1 MFTKRAGLVGL
12 ALAAVVA
19 GRAAAQ
25 APTVT
30 VGGVAYAQFQYQLK
44 DTANHVNN
52 FDITRAYIN
61 VNGKFA
67 YGIGSRVT
75 ADIFRTAD
83 GSLSYR
89 LKYAYVTWNPEK
101 SALTYKFGQMHTP
114 WVDWE
119 EHLWDYRVQG
129 QVAME
134 RAGYMSSS
142 DFGFGVD
149 GNWGYDKVNMQV
161 GVYNGENYNKAP
173 GDQRKDLMGRVS
185 MRLMGTDE
193 GGRDGGL
200 RLTGYGQLGKPTSGG
215 TRKRFI
221 GMLSYHSKALTVA
234 AELASTKDTV
244 AAPAVLEKN
253 GQVVSVFSV
262 YRIPKSKFSV
272 LARFDQTDP
281 NTATD
286 PIANGASNIDR
297 TRRVI
302 AGVTYTW
309 SGNLRLTAD
318 IDNLSYQYQ
327 LDPTKA
333 ADYDKQKVRS
343 QFNLHAQINF

>member
-1 MFTKRAGLVGL
+1 MKRAGLVGL
-12 ALAAVVA
+12 SLATIAA
-19 GRAAAQ
+19 GRAVAQ

-30 VGGVAYAQFQYQLK
+30 VGGVAYAQFVYQLK

-89 LKYAYVTWNPEK
+89 LKYAYATWNPEK
-101 SALTYKFGQMHTP
+101 SALTYKIGQMHTP
-114 WVDWE
+114 WLDWE

-129 QVAME
+129 QMAME

-161 GVYNGENYNKAP
+161 GIYNGENYNRAP

-185 MRLMGTDE
+185 VRLAGTDE

-200 RLTGYGQLGKPTSGG
+200 RLTGYGQVGKPTGG
-215 TRKRFI
+215 GVRTRFI
-221 GMLSYHSKALTVA
+221 GMLSYRSKALTVA
-234 AELASTKDTV
+234 GQIGATRDSVVVTPATAEK
-244 AAPAVLEKN
+244 P
-253 GQVVSVFSV
+253 GRVVSIFSV
-262 YRIPKSKFSV
+262 YRIPKSKLSV
-272 LARFDQTDP
+272 LARWDQTDP
-281 NTATD
+281 NTTSAAGTD
-286 PIANGASNIDR
+286 R
-297 TRRVI
+297 LQRLI

-309 SGNLRLTAD
+309 SSNLRLTAD
-318 IDNLSYQYQ
+318 FDNLSYQGV
-327 LDPTKA
+327 PTA
-333 ADYDKQKVRS
+333 AQEAGRS
-343 QFNLHAQINF
+343 QFFLHAQINF

>member
-1 MFTKRAGLVGL
+1 MFTKRAELAGLGL
-12 ALAAVVA
+12 AVLVA
-19 GRAAAQ
+19 GRVAAQ

-30 VGGVAYAQFQYQLK
+30 VGGVAYAQFVYQLK

-67 YGIGSRVT
+67 YGIGTRVT
-75 ADIFRTAD
+75 ADIYRVSD
-83 GSLSYR
+83 GSGAGSLNYR

-101 SALTYKFGQMHTP
+101 SALTYKIGQMHTP
-114 WVDWE
+114 WLDWE

-129 QVAME
+129 QMAME

-161 GVYNGENYNKAP
+161 GIYNGENYNKAP

-185 MRLMGTDE
+185 VRLAGTDE

-200 RLTGYGQLGKPTSGG
+200 RLTGYGQVGKPTGG
-215 TRKRFI
+215 GNRNRFI
-221 GMLSYHSKALTVA
+221 GMLSYRSKALTVA
-234 AELASTKDTV
+234 AELGSVRDSV
-244 AAPAVLEKN
+244 AGTPATPEKP
-253 GQVVSVFSV
+253 GRVISLFSV
-262 YRIPKSKFSV
+262 YKFPKSKFSA

-281 NTATD
+281 NTTA
-286 PIANGASNIDR
+286 AASADR
-297 TRRVI
+297 LRRLI

-309 SGNLRLTAD
+309 SSNLRLTAD
-318 IDNLSYQYQ
+318 IDNLSYQGT
-327 LDPTKA
+327 PTA
-333 ADYDKQKVRS
+333 AQEATRS
-343 QFNLHAQINF
+343 QFFLHAQINF

>member
-1 MFTKRAGLVGL
+1 MFIKRAGLVGL
-12 ALAAVVA
+12 GLAVLVA

-30 VGGVAYAQFQYQLK
+30 VGGVAYAQFLYQLK

-67 YGIGSRVT
+67 YGIGTRVT
-75 ADIFRTAD
+75 ADIYRVTD
-83 GSLSYR
+83 GSGAGSLNYR

-101 SALTYKFGQMHTP
+101 SALTYKIGQMHTP
-114 WVDWE
+114 WLDWE

-129 QVAME
+129 QMAME

-161 GVYNGENYNKAP
+161 GVYNGENYNKTP

-185 MRLMGTDE
+185 VRLAGTDE

-200 RLTGYGQLGKPTSGG
+200 RLTGYGQVGKPTGGG
-215 TRKRFI
+215 TRTRFI
-221 GMLSYHSKALTVA
+221 GMLSYRSKALTVA
-234 AELASTKDTV
+234 AQVGGTQDSVV
-244 AAPAVLEKN
+244 ATPATAKKP
-253 GQVVSVFSV
+253 GRVVSVFSV
-262 YRIPKSKFSV
+262 YKFPKSKFSV
-272 LARFDQTDP
+272 LARWDQTDP
-281 NTATD
+281 NTTA
-286 PIANGASNIDR
+286 ASNTDR
-297 TRRVI
+297 LNRI
-302 AGVTYTW
+302 IGGVTYTW
-309 SGNLRLTAD
+309 SSNLRLTAD
-318 IDNLSYQYQ
+318 IDNLSYQGT
-327 LDPTKA
+327 PTA
-333 ADYDKQKVRS
+333 AQAATRS
-343 QFNLHAQINF
+343 QFFLHAQINF